1 MKTSPRPQE
10 KESIRTGTSP
20 EILYQALL
28 DNLYYVQGRPPEQAT
43 RNDWYMALAYT
54 VRDRLLGKWVQTLK
68 HLNEDVKVVSYLSA
82 EFLLGPQLGNNL
94 INLGIW
100 EGMTREEIMERHPED
115 YAARLQD
122 LVHRRVDGG
131 ESFNDV
137 RERVMRK
144 LTRVLAEHAG
154 GTIVLLAHGGVNRVI
169 LFDALNLDL
178 AHLMRMDQSYG
189 CINIIDYYEG
199 GPVVKLVNG

>member
-1 MKTSPRPQE
+1 ME
-10 KESIRTGTSP
+10 ARTR
-20 EILYQALL
+20 LY
-28 DNLYYVQGRPPEQAT
+28 
-43 RNDWYMALAYT
+43 LARHGET
-54 VRDRLLGKWVQTLK
+54 TA
-68 HLNEDVKVVSYLSA
+68 SA
-82 EFLLGPQLGNNL
+82 EFRYIGHTDVDITESGVEQMERIRNRLRDEEIHAFFSSDLIRARKGAEIIAGCHGIEPVSCPEFRE

-131 ESFNDV
+131 ESFSDV
-137 RERVMRK
+137 QVRVMRK

-189 CINIIDYYEG
+189 CINIIDYYES